1 MPGAALAHC
10 DAVDGPVAIGYDGHL
25 TVEFVASV
33 DRSAISERQE
43 IGDASEA
50 GGGAAVEKFLRDH
63 STGAVPEAY
72 YDRYAQESI
81 DHLRAALA
89 APV

>member
-1 MPGAALAHC
+1 M
-10 DAVDGPVAIGYDGHL
+10 

-33 DRSAISERQE
+33 DRTPISQRLD

-50 GGGAAVEKFLRDH
+50 GGGAGMEKFLRDH

-81 DHLRAALA
+81 DHLRAALSA
-89 APV
+89 NATPA

>member
-1 MPGAALAHC
+1 M
-10 DAVDGPVAIGYDGHL
+10 

-33 DRSAISERQE
+33 DRSAISERPE

-50 GGGAAVEKFLRDH
+50 GGGAAMEKFLRDH

-81 DHLRAALA
+81 DHLRAAFAASA
-89 APV
+89 APAV